1 MTSDEENDPPPT
13 FLCLTI
19 QWHPLQVS
27 KTSSVL
33 TGKDYVLDSATPQ
46 NRWRLNL
53 GEVNHSWI
61 VPCIS
66 SSVSA
71 ELDGQEIPI
80 YTSSKVLV
88 LNLISG
94 QRKILTQM
102 SHSGLSHLQSLRVY
116 TLASCRSPSYSSS
129 TEERSFADETKRCA
143 TLWVQW
149 QVVWSPCNT
158 MFI

>member
-1 MTSDEENDPPPT
+1 MPGIGHNVSMDCVTSAIPVSRPVVSEDGWEVMRRQSLLPLSCVSQYNGGH
-13 FLCLTI
+13 L
-19 QWHPLQVS
+19 LQVS

-102 SHSGLSHLQSLRVY
+102 SHSGLSYLQSLRVY
-116 TLASCRSPSYSSS
+116 TLASWRYPS
-129 TEERSFADETKRCA
+129 
-143 TLWVQW
+143 
-149 QVVWSPCNT
+149 
-158 MFI
+158 